1 MKCWVCLKNGEKVE
15 GFSGG
20 KGGFWGALILDF
32 VGFDEM
38 KELKRDGDW
47 ERDQKC
53 ENQFSLVF
61 LYSVRSLF
69 LGVSSISLIPF
80 AFYSFRC

>member
-1 MKCWVCLKNGEKVE
+1 MLLFRLCIDCGVFFGKSDVKCWVCLKNGEKVE

-38 KELKRDGDW
+38 KE
-47 ERDQKC
+47 
-53 ENQFSLVF
+53 
-61 LYSVRSLF
+61 
-69 LGVSSISLIPF
+69 
-80 AFYSFRC
+80 